1 MRIRTATGL
10 DRDEV
15 REVHLCAFPEGERE
29 MVSNL
34 AVNLLA
40 EETTPHTMSL
50 VAETEGDIVGHVA
63 FSPVTIANNEDLQGY
78 LLAPLGVKPDYQKR
92 RIGSELV
99 ESGMQQLSVMGVNI
113 LFVYG
118 DPKYYCRFGFNA
130 DAADRYTPPYR
141 IQYPIAWQAIA
152 LNACNTAKSSI
163 RIACVTSLCDAELW

>member
-10 DRDEV
+10 DRDDV

-99 ESGMQQLSVMGVNI
+99 ESGMQQLRVGSEIVVT
-113 LFVYG
+113 LSL
-118 DPKYYCRFGFNA
+118 PC
-130 DAADRYTPPYR
+130 T
-141 IQYPIAWQAIA
+141 A
-152 LNACNTAKSSI
+152 LPEMVVLTY
-163 RIACVTSLCDAELW
+163 E